1 MKIATLLVV
10 PCAITLMLG
19 GVLLWPNVP
28 TADSSTAQASQH
40 AQSHPHDPEQEAV
53 DALQARYRTFVSA
66 QSSLTVPTEISL
78 ASLQIL
84 FDEREQ
90 LRQQSFTPAE
100 QAQLFA
106 EDRLMEQLTLRRRA
120 LAEARDSDKSQ
131 LASELDLWLAE
142 QPGWFREAE
151 ANSRLLEELQELAQ
165 MDPAKREALLLET
178 GGGGSGGSDAPAG
191 AEPAR
196 VRGAA
201 QRLSGRA
208 QTTAKRGPGRAA
220 AGAAGTLVRAR
231 PVAPGRGTHP
241 AQAGGATHQMRK
253 GPVMG
258 PLDIALIAACWH
270 PAAAAR

>member
-10 PCAITLMLG
+10 PCAITLLLG
-19 GVLLWPNVP
+19 GVLLWPTAP
-28 TADSSTAQASQH
+28 TADSSQAQTNQH
-40 AQSHPHDPEQEAV
+40 AQSHPHDPEQEAA

-120 LAEARDSDKSQ
+120 LAETRDSEKSQ

-151 ANSRLLEELQELAQ
+151 ANSRLLGELQALE
-165 MDPAKREALLLET
+165 PAKQEAMLLET
-178 GGGGSGGSDAPAG
+178 GGPEAVDRMRQLEQNRQGF
-191 AEPAR
+191 EE
-196 VRGAA
+196 
-201 QRLSGRA
+201 QLSGFLAELRQLPNEARA
-208 QTTAKRGPGRAA
+208 EQQQELLARWFEPGQWRRVEVLTRLKL
-220 AGAAGTLVRAR
+220 GE
-231 PVAPGRGTHP
+231 PP
-241 AQAGGATHQMRK
+241 AE
-253 GPVMG
+253 
-258 PLDIALIAACWH
+258 
-270 PAAAAR
+270 

>member
-1 MKIATLLVV
+1 MKRGILLAVPCTITLL
-10 PCAITLMLG
+10 IG
-19 GVLLWPNVP
+19 GVLLWPTAP
-28 TADSSTAQASQH
+28 TAGASPAQASQH
-40 AQSHPHDPEQEAV
+40 AQSHPHDPEQEAT

-151 ANSRLLEELQELAQ
+151 ANSRLLEGLEQ

-178 GGGGSGGSDAPAG
+178 GGPEAVDRMRQLEQNRQGFNEQLTGYL
-191 AEPAR
+191 AERKQLPNEAR
-196 VRGAA
+196 AEQQQELLARWFEPGQWRRVEALT
-201 QRLSGRA
+201 RLKLGE
-208 QTTAKRGPGRAA
+208 P
-220 AGAAGTLVRAR
+220 
-231 PVAPGRGTHP
+231 
-241 AQAGGATHQMRK
+241 QAE
-253 GPVMG
+253 
-258 PLDIALIAACWH
+258 
-270 PAAAAR
+270 

>member
-10 PCAITLMLG
+10 PCAITLLLG
-19 GVLLWPNVP
+19 GVLLWPTVP
-28 TADSSTAQASQH
+28 TADSSPAQASQH
-40 AQSHPHDPEQEAV
+40 AQSHPHDPEQEAA
-53 DALQARYRTFVSA
+53 DTLQARYRTFVSA

-90 LRQQSFTPAE
+90 LRQQSFTPTE

-142 QPGWFREAE
+142 QPDWFREAE

-165 MDPAKREALLLET
+165 MDPAKREALLLEM
-178 GGGGSGGSDAPAG
+178 GGPEAVDRMRQLEQNRQGFED
-191 AEPAR
+191 
-196 VRGAA
+196 
-201 QRLSGRA
+201 QLSGFLAEFRQLPNEARA
-208 QTTAKRGPGRAA
+208 VQQQELLARWFEPGQWRRVEALTRLKL
-220 AGAAGTLVRAR
+220 GE
-231 PVAPGRGTHP
+231 P
-241 AQAGGATHQMRK
+241 QAE
-253 GPVMG
+253 
-258 PLDIALIAACWH
+258 
-270 PAAAAR
+270 